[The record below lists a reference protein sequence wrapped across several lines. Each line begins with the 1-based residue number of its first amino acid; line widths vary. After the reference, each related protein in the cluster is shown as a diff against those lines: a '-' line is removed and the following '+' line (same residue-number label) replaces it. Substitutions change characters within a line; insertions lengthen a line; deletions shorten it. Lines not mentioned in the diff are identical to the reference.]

1 MDSTTRAEEGRRTP
15 LATVGGGCSC
25 GCCGPTDAT
34 TEPVDRQREIAELRE
49 LREATERRLA
59 ELDAE

>member
-1 MDSTTRAEEGRRTP
+1 MDDTTRAEQGRRT

-25 GCCGPTDAT
+25 GCCGPTDTT
-34 TEPVDRQREIAELRE
+34 TEPADREREIAELRE
-49 LREATERRLA
+49 LRQATERRLA